1 MKPPQLL
8 ARFGVVSGYVT
19 AKRRNIRASMSY
31 NDLAIENARSACDVA
46 DFLIVIG
53 LRGPYGLACAGIDGD
68 QPAIGGTGVD
78 LAIPVSDATHAP
90 VISQAEIRNVGN
102 AGIVI
107 PERLPR
113 YGIGGANNAEQIGRA
128 QCRGRGGQS
137 V

>member
-1 MKPPQLL
+1 MKTPQLL

-78 LAIPVSDATHAP
+78 LAIPVSDDTHAP
-90 VISQAEIRNVGN
+90 AISQAEIRNVRN
-102 AGIVI
+102 ARTAL
-107 PERLPR
+107 PERPPR
-113 YGIGGANNAEQIGRA
+113 SGLGGGTHRSGHAHVRE
-128 QCRGRGGQS
+128 RGWK
-137 V
+137 

>member
-1 MKPPQLL
+1 MKTPQLL

-46 DFLIVIG
+46 AFLIVIG

-78 LAIPVSDATHAP
+78 LRSEERRVGKECVSTCR
-90 VISQAEIRNVGN
+90 S
-102 AGIVI
+102 
-107 PERLPR
+107 
-113 YGIGGANNAEQIGRA
+113 GGAAD
-128 QCRGRGGQS
+128 S
-137 V
+137 

>member
-1 MKPPQLL
+1 
-8 ARFGVVSGYVT
+8 
-19 AKRRNIRASMSY
+19 MSY

-78 LAIPVSDATHAP
+78 LAIPGSDATHAP
-90 VISQAEIRNVGN
+90 FISQAEIRNVGH

-107 PERLPR
+107 PDRLPR
-113 YGIGGANNAEQIGRA
+113 NGIGRTNTSEPVYVLQNTHNLARN
-128 QCRGRGGQS
+128 S
-137 V
+137 T